1 LRDWKTEA
9 GFMSMVETRSLTKRF
24 GKFVAVDNLSLTVE
38 KGEVFGLL
46 GPNGAGK
53 TTTIKMLVTLL
64 PPSSGSAE
72 IAGYHIKKD
81 AKQIRQV
88 IGYIPQMLS
97 AEGSL
102 TGYENLL
109 IFSKL
114 YDIPR
119 NERKERIRRS
129 LSLMGLSEAADR
141 LVRTYSGGM
150 IRRLEIAQ
158 AALHRPAIMF
168 MDEPTVGLDP
178 VARRA
183 VWGLIDELRSEYDAT
198 IILTTHIMEEAE
210 ILCDRVAIMHN
221 GKLAAIGSPGDL
233 MRGVGV
239 SSLDEVFIHYAGET
253 IEVAGSFKDVQR
265 ERKIARRLG

>member
-1 LRDWKTEA
+1 
-9 GFMSMVETRSLTKRF
+9 
-24 GKFVAVDNLSLTVE
+24 
-38 KGEVFGLL
+38 VFGLL

-64 PPSSGSAE
+64 PPTSGSAE
-72 IAGYHIKKD
+72 VAGYHVGKD
-81 AKQIRQV
+81 DKRIRGA

-114 YDIPR
+114 YGIPKSVR
-119 NERKERIRRS
+119 EDRIRKA
-129 LSLMGLSEAADR
+129 LGLMGLSEAADR

-150 IRRLEIAQ
+150 VRRLEIAQ

-183 VWGLIDELRSEYDAT
+183 VWDLIDELRSEFDAT
-198 IILTTHIMEEAE
+198 ILLTTHIMEEAQT
-210 ILCDRVAIMHN
+210 LCGRVAIMHN

-233 MRGVGV
+233 MREVGA
-239 SSLDEVFIHYAGET
+239 SNLDEVFIHYAGET
-253 IEVAGSFKDVQR
+253 IEVAGSFKDIQR
-265 ERKIARRLG
+265 ERKTARRLG